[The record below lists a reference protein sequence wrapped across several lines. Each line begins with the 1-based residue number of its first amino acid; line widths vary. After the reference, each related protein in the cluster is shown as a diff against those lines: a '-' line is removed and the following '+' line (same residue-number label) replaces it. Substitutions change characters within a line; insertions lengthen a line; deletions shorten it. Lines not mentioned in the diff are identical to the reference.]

1 MPRLAANLSWLF
13 QEHDPLAR
21 FQAAHRAGFRA
32 VEWLF
37 PYETPAEAAAAALK
51 DTGLEMALINT
62 PAGDWAKGERGLG
75 AVPGREQAFAEALD
89 RALDYA
95 RAIGCRR
102 IHVMAGVV
110 PAEHTV
116 EACEAVFVDNLRMA
130 ARKLASHG
138 ITATIE
144 PLNTI
149 DVPGYVLAGSAQ
161 ARRIIEAVAE
171 PNLKLQWDAYHLQIM
186 EGNLAACFQRHR
198 EVICHVQIAGVP
210 GRHEPDI
217 GEINY
222 RFLLA
227 EMDRLGYRGFVGCEY
242 RPRAGTLAGL
252 GWAAAYGITSSG
264 AGERAAQ

>member
-13 QEHDPLAR
+13 QEHDALAR
-21 FQAAHRAGFRA
+21 FEAARQSGFRA

-37 PYETPAEAAAAALK
+37 PYEVSAEATAAALK
-51 DTGLEMALINT
+51 GAGLEMALINM

-89 RALDYA
+89 RAIDYA
-95 RAIGCRR
+95 RAIACRR
-102 IHVMAGVV
+102 IHVMAGVAPV
-110 PAEHTV
+110 GHVLAS
-116 EACEAVFVDNLRMA
+116 CEAVFVENLRMA
-130 ARKLASHG
+130 ARKLAGHG
-138 ITATIE
+138 MTATIE
-144 PLNTI
+144 PLNTF
-149 DVPGYVLAGSAQ
+149 DVPGYVLTGSAQ
-161 ARRIIEAVAE
+161 ARRLIEAVAE

-186 EGNLAACFQRHR
+186 EGNLAASFERHR
-198 EVICHVQIAGVP
+198 EVIGHVQIAGVP
-210 GRHEPDI
+210 GRNEPDI

-227 EMDRLGYRGFVGCEY
+227 GMDRLGYQGFVGCEY

-252 GWAAAYGITSSG
+252 GWAADYGITSSG